1 MAKRVIRL
9 SEADIENIVR
19 KVMSEQLITKDSDVD
34 IRELSTMS
42 PVFERLENALARE
55 TSRIESLGIP
65 SIDKP
70 REINKVIY
78 YPINDLNKAMA
89 VTTPKFYT
97 LRKVKDK
104 TGKVVLGYTVDNQNI
119 YDGKQKSWKS
129 VEGLIDANDTQ
140 SLEALNKLKEVNPLF
155 LAYLMSQS
163 DLILN
168 QLQGKKNKNVIIKSK
183 ETEKV
188 VPAPPSIPV
197 EVVQFNDSQA
207 SIDTKFPSGSP
218 TISEDYKT
226 KFDTAFKEA
235 VAAAVKVANES
246 VNIDGVSFSGG
257 ARIVSIN
264 VMASSS
270 NVPQTNL
277 PAPYNDPKT
286 GFLALSKARAESM
299 LEMVNSMVQTNGYYT
314 EGVEPTMKYDGFET
328 DSGIPGTSGP
338 VWDKSKG
345 SQHADYLNNQKAVVT
360 IMFQPIPSYKAPEPG
375 PDTITTENDFILDA
389 SGEGKRKIRINPP
402 PIKFRIDVPDFGG
415 FKLFSTGKDVPCF
428 FM

>member
-1 MAKRVIRL
+1 MKKVIRL
-9 SEADIENIVR
+9 TEADIENIVR
-19 KVMSEQLITKDSDVD
+19 KVLSEQLITKDSDVD

-42 PVFERLENALARE
+42 PVFDRLVNRLTRE
-55 TSRIESLGIP
+55 TSRIEGLGVP

-89 VTTPKFYT
+89 VNGFFT

-104 TGKVVLGYTVDNQNI
+104 NGKVVLGYTVDNQSI
-119 YDGKQKSWKS
+119 YDNRQKSWKS

-155 LAYLMSQS
+155 LAYLISQS
-163 DLILN
+163 DRVLN
-168 QLQGKKNKNVIIKSK
+168 QLQGKKNKKVIIKSK

-197 EVVQFNDSQA
+197 EVVQFDDAQDSF
-207 SIDTKFPSGSP
+207 DTKFPSGSP
-218 TISEDYKT
+218 TISENYKT
-226 KFDTAFKEA
+226 KFDTAFKQS
-235 VAAAVKVANES
+235 VAAAVKAANTS
-246 VNIDGVSFSGG
+246 VDIKGVSFKGG
-257 ARIVSIN
+257 ARIVGIN

-277 PAPYNDPKT
+277 PAPYNDPQT

-299 LEMVNSMVQTNGYYT
+299 LEMVNSMIQTNGYGA
-314 EGVEPTMKYDGFET
+314 EGVKPTMKYDGFET

-360 IMFQPIPSYKAPEPG
+360 ITFQPIPSYDEPEPE

-389 SGEGKRKIRINPP
+389 SGEGKRRINIVPP

-415 FKLFSTGKDVPCF
+415 FRLISTGRDLPCPF
-428 FM
+428 DL